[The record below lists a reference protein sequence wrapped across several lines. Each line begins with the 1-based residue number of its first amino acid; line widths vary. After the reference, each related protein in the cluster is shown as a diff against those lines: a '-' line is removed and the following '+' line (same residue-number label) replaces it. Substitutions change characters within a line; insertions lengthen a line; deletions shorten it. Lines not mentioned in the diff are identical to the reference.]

1 MLTFDSLRKT
11 FNLSGFDSLLTDI
24 DGPVIIVVVILF
36 IAAIRGWCV
45 TIVA

>member
-11 FNLSGFDSLLTDI
+11 FNLSGFDSLLTDV
-24 DGPVIIVVVILF
+24 DGPVIIVVILF